1 MEHLT
6 ASLHPSVGK
15 NVKKTKR
22 GGGVVVMKEGS
33 WAPSAGRRHPWR
45 AELARH

>member
-6 ASLHPSVGK
+6 ASLHPSVVK

-22 GGGVVVMKEGS
+22 GGGGGGGYEGGLVGPLWWQEAS
-33 WAPSAGRRHPWR
+33 
-45 AELARH
+45 LAC